1 MEKRELVVL
10 QTSDIHGNILPI
22 NYGNNEETNSG
33 LAKLGSAFEN
43 VLKTSD
49 CNLLID
55 NGDVIQGTPLTY
67 HFARHMNDLDN
78 PVVRVMKYLGY
89 DGAVI
94 GNHEFNYGQD
104 LLKSAIRQ
112 SNFPWLS
119 ANIVIEHTKEPAFGK
134 PYFIKTFTNGLRI
147 AVIGVTTHYIPNWE
161 NPFNIMG
168 LEFLDAFDT
177 LKEWIEHLQETE
189 QYDLLIV
196 SYHGGFER
204 DLETGDQTEQL
215 TGENQAYR
223 MCMEIPEI
231 DILLTG
237 HQHRQLSTQLN
248 GVLVVQPGHK
258 GLAFSK
264 VSIKFE
270 NSKGKWTITEKTAEI
285 IEIDE
290 TTHPDEKVLELT
302 SEYED
307 STQKWLDQPLGE
319 IVGDMRVHSPLEV
332 RKKDH
337 PLIEFINKVQMDA
350 AGVDISST
358 ALFHNGAP
366 GFPRNI
372 TMRDIVS
379 NYVYP
384 NTLKVITVSG
394 QDIKDALEK
403 SAEYFIL
410 NDEGEIQVNP
420 SYETPKPQHYNY
432 DMWEGIQYL
441 FDISKPVGNRVTL
454 LKYKGEPLNLD
465 EEFDVVVNNYRA
477 GGGGNFNMF
486 KGKPVKKEIQT
497 DMTELLADYIQRQ
510 GQIEATCNDNWRVLP
525 HK

>member
-1 MEKRELVVL
+1 MDKCELVVL

-22 NYGNNEETNSG
+22 SYGNNEEINSG
-33 LAKLGSAFEN
+33 LAKLGSAFKN
-43 VLKTSD
+43 VLKNND

-67 HFARHMNDLDN
+67 HFARNMKGYKN
-78 PVVRVMKYLGY
+78 PVISVMNYLGY
-89 DGAVI
+89 DVAVI

-104 LLKSAIRQ
+104 LLKNAISE

-119 ANIVIEHTKEPAFGK
+119 ANIVKKETKEPAFGK
-134 PYFIKTFTNGLRI
+134 PYFIKSFSNGLRI
-147 AVIGVTTHYIPNWE
+147 AVIGVTTHFIPNWE
-161 NPFNIMG
+161 NPVNIQG
-168 LEFLDAFDT
+168 LEFLDAFHT
-177 LKEWIEHLQETE
+177 LKEWVGHLQENE
-189 QYDLLIV
+189 QYDLLIA
-196 SYHGGFER
+196 SYHGGFEK
-204 DLETGDQTEQL
+204 DLETAEPSEKL

-223 MCMEIPEI
+223 MCTEISGI

-248 GVLVVQPGHK
+248 DVLVVQPGHN
-258 GLAFSK
+258 GQAFSK

-270 NSKGKWTITEKTAEI
+270 KSNGKWIIMKKSAEI
-285 IEIDE
+285 IEIEED
-290 TTHPDEKVLELT
+290 TPLDDKILGLAKVFEELT
-302 SEYED
+302 
-307 STQKWLDQPLGE
+307 QQWLDQPLGE
-319 IVGDMRVHSPLEV
+319 IAGDMRVHSPLEV

-350 AGVDISST
+350 AGVEISST

-366 GFPRNI
+366 GFPGKI

-394 QDIKDALEK
+394 QDIKDALEQ

-410 NDEGEIQVNP
+410 NNEGEIQVNP
-420 SYETPKPQHYNY
+420 SFEAPKPQHYNY
-432 DMWEGIQYL
+432 DMWEGIEYHL
-441 FDISKPVGNRVTL
+441 DISKPAGKRVTL
-454 LKYKGEPLNLD
+454 LKYRGEPLKLD

-486 KGKPVKKEIQT
+486 KDKPVKKEIQT
-497 DMTELLADYIQRQ
+497 DMTELLANYIQRHRK
-510 GQIEATCNDNWRVLP
+510 IEATCNDNWRVLS